1 MTEIRVD
8 VDLEHPPP
16 AVWRALTEAHLVTDW
31 LPTTRFMVREDGTFT
46 FEAGALAGLEDP
58 IEGEIVTT
66 ETAHRLV
73 MRWSGENLHT
83 VVALTLDERPGGGT
97 RLTLTQSGFLG
108 PQGTMRR
115 RVLRRTYQQLFE
127 GPMAATLARQAER
140 DDQAGLTVTDPPTVV
155 RRNDGGPFNRLPR
168 QSNAPSRS
176 APGLSSQTRSTAGSD
191 SGPDPISQTRP
202 ADGPVLGSQ
211 THPAAGPALSSQT
224 RSTAGPRST
233 TTMPGFAA
241 AAFSAR
247 AAVPTA
253 RTPAISD
260 TSDTAVAASSH
271 RSPRRWDPKLAASAC
286 SALVRRAWHR
296 LVTAR
301 DWSADRRS
309 QAVAAAAAILLLL
322 AMIAL
327 LVGKA
332 TAPHPAKPPRTGGG
346 VEGPAQASFP
356 GAPAERSPRPALVSA
371 SSAPAAA
378 PSESAPPPPS
388 LVADTGPQLTARTRT
403 EDLTLT
409 SYRVTV
415 TIANP
420 GPSPGTDWTVV
431 IVLPLLDLTVRDVDG
446 AVMTRTGLK
455 VIFTPVDST
464 RTVRVGGSV
473 TVRFEVEGL
482 SVRNAPLTCT
492 IDGRPC
498 TQVSG

>member
-8 VDLEHPPP
+8 VDLEHPPS

-31 LPTTRFMVREDGTFT
+31 LPTTRFMVRDDGTFT
-46 FEAGALAGLEDP
+46 FQATALAGLEDP

-83 VVALTLDERPGGGT
+83 VVALTLDELAGGHT
-97 RLTLTQSGFLG
+97 RLTMTQSGFLG

-127 GPMAATLARQAER
+127 GPLAATLKKHAQPSAP
-140 DDQAGLTVTDPPTVV
+140 VTAVDAPPAV

-168 QSNAPSRS
+168 QPNAPSRS
-176 APGLSSQTRSTAGSD
+176 APGLSS
-191 SGPDPISQTRP
+191 
-202 ADGPVLGSQ
+202 
-211 THPAAGPALSSQT
+211 HT
-224 RSTAGPRST
+224 RSTAGPRPT

-241 AAFSAR
+241 AVLGAR
-247 AAVPTA
+247 ATGVAAVPVVAPTV
-253 RTPAISD
+253 TPA
-260 TSDTAVAASSH
+260 TAPPAAPPAAAPSH
-271 RSPRRWDPKLAASAC
+271 RSARPSGIAAG
-286 SALVRRAWHR
+286 VRRLGSVGTSAANAIMSR
-296 LVTAR
+296 VRRVAAAR

-346 VEGPAQASFP
+346 VEGPVQATLP
-356 GAPAERSPRPALVSA
+356 GTPAERSPRPALVAA
-371 SSAPAAA
+371 SSAAATAPPSATAA
-378 PSESAPPPPS
+378 PSV
-388 LVADTGPQLTARTRT
+388 VAASGPQLTASSRT

-415 TIANP
+415 TVTNP
-420 GPSPGTDWTVV
+420 GPAASTDWTVAV
-431 IVLPLLDLTVRDVDG
+431 VLPLLDLTVRNVDG
-446 AVMTRTGLK
+446 AVMTRAGLK
-455 VIFTPVDST
+455 AIFTPVDST
-464 RTVRVGGSV
+464 RTVRPGG
-473 TVRFEVEGL
+473 TATLRFEVEGL
-482 SVRNAPLTCT
+482 GVRNAPLTCT

>member
-8 VDLEHPPP
+8 VDLEHPPS
-16 AVWRALTEAHLVTDW
+16 AVWRALTEAHLVTEW
-31 LPTTRFMVREDGTFT
+31 LPTTRFMVRDDGTFT
-46 FEAGALAGLEDP
+46 FQATALDGLEDP

-83 VVALTLDERPGGGT
+83 VVALTLDELADGRT
-97 RLTLTQSGFLG
+97 RLTMTQSGFLG

-127 GPMAATLARQAER
+127 GPLAATLQKHAQPPS
-140 DDQAGLTVTDPPTVV
+140 TPVTAVDAPAAV

-168 QSNAPSRS
+168 QPNAPSRS
-176 APGLSSQTRSTAGSD
+176 APGLSS
-191 SGPDPISQTRP
+191 
-202 ADGPVLGSQ
+202 
-211 THPAAGPALSSQT
+211 HT

-241 AAFSAR
+241 AVLGAR
-247 AAVPTA
+247 ATGVAAVPVVAEATA
-253 RTPAISD
+253 ATDASPA
-260 TSDTAVAASSH
+260 AAPSH
-271 RSPRRWDPKLAASAC
+271 RSTRPSGIAAG
-286 SALVRRAWHR
+286 VRRLGSLGTSAANAIISPVR
-296 LVTAR
+296 RVAAAR

-346 VEGPAQASFP
+346 VEGPVQATFP
-356 GAPAERSPRPALVSA
+356 GTPAERSPRPALVAA
-371 SSAPAAA
+371 SSAAATAPPSVTAA
-378 PSESAPPPPS
+378 PSV
-388 LVADTGPQLTARTRT
+388 VAASGPQLTASSRT
-403 EDLTLT
+403 ENLTLT

-415 TIANP
+415 TVTNP
-420 GPSPGTDWTVV
+420 GPAASTDWTVAV
-431 IVLPLLDLTVRDVDG
+431 VLPLLDLTVRNVDG

-455 VIFTPVDST
+455 AIFTPVDST
-464 RTVRVGGSV
+464 RTVRPGG
-473 TVRFEVEGL
+473 TATLRFEVEGL
-482 SVRNAPLTCT
+482 GVRNAPLTCT

>member
-8 VDLEHPPP
+8 VDLEHPPS

-31 LPTTRFMVREDGTFT
+31 LPTTRFMVRDDGTFT
-46 FEAGALAGLEDP
+46 FQATALAGLEDP

-83 VVALTLDERPGGGT
+83 VVALTLDELAGGHT
-97 RLTLTQSGFLG
+97 RLTMTQSGFLG

-127 GPMAATLARQAER
+127 GPLAATLKKHAQPSAP
-140 DDQAGLTVTDPPTVV
+140 VTAVDAPPAV

-168 QSNAPSRS
+168 QPNAPSRS
-176 APGLSSQTRSTAGSD
+176 APGLSSQTRSTAG
-191 SGPDPISQTRP
+191 PRP
-202 ADGPVLGSQ
+202 
-211 THPAAGPALSSQT
+211 
-224 RSTAGPRST
+224 T

-241 AAFSAR
+241 AVFGAR
-247 AAVPTA
+247 ATGVAAVPVA
-253 RTPAISD
+253 GDAATPAATPPAA
-260 TSDTAVAASSH
+260 TSVTAMASAAPSH
-271 RSPRRWDPKLAASAC
+271 RSTTPSGMVAF
-286 SALVRRAWHR
+286 VRRLGSVGTSAANAIMSR
-296 LVTAR
+296 VRRVAAAR

-346 VEGPAQASFP
+346 VEGPVQATVP
-356 GAPAERSPRPALVSA
+356 GTPAERSPRPALVAA
-371 SSAPAAA
+371 SSAAATVPPSATAA
-378 PSESAPPPPS
+378 PSV
-388 LVADTGPQLTARTRT
+388 VAASGPQLTASSRA

-415 TIANP
+415 TVTNP
-420 GPSPGTDWTVV
+420 GPAVSTDWTVAV
-431 IVLPLLDLTVRDVDG
+431 VLPLLDLTVRNVDG

-455 VIFTPVDST
+455 AIFTPVDST
-464 RTVRVGGSV
+464 RTVRPGG
-473 TVRFEVEGL
+473 TATLRFEVEGL
-482 SVRNAPLTCT
+482 GVRNAPLTCT

>member
-31 LPTTRFMVREDGTFT
+31 LATTQFMVRDDGTFT
-46 FEAGALAGLEDP
+46 FQAAALAGLEDP
-58 IEGEIVTT
+58 IEGEVVTT
-66 ETAHRLV
+66 EAARRLV

-83 VVALTLDERPGGGT
+83 VVALTLDERAGGGT

-115 RVLRRTYQQLFE
+115 RVLRTTYQQLFE
-127 GPMAATLARQAER
+127 GPFAAALARQTTASP
-140 DDQAGLTVTDPPTVV
+140 TVSDAPAVV

-168 QSNAPSRS
+168 QLHAPSRS
-176 APGLSSQTRSTAGSD
+176 APGLSSQ
-191 SGPDPISQTRP
+191 
-202 ADGPVLGSQ
+202 V
-211 THPAAGPALSSQT
+211 

-241 AAFSAR
+241 AVLGAR
-247 AAVPTA
+247 ATGVAAVPATGA
-253 RTPAISD
+253 GETMSTHRLGALRS
-260 TSDTAVAASSH
+260 AVV
-271 RSPRRWDPKLAASAC
+271 
-286 SALVRRAWHR
+286 ALVRRAWR
-296 LVTAR
+296 RAFTGR

-309 QAVAAAAAILLLL
+309 QAVAAGAAILLLV
-322 AMIAL
+322 AMSAL

-346 VEGPAQASFP
+346 VAGPAQATVP
-356 GAPAERSPRPALVSA
+356 AAPTEGSPRAATISSTSA
-371 SSAPAAA
+371 SA
-378 PSESAPPPPS
+378 SAPPATATPAPS
-388 LVADTGPQLTARTRT
+388 AVTPGGAQLTAQARA
-403 EDLTLT
+403 ENLTLT

-420 GPSPGTDWTVV
+420 GPAPSADWTVTV
-431 IVLPLLDLTVRDVDG
+431 VLPLLDLAVRNVDG

-455 VIFTPVDST
+455 VIFTPVDTT
-464 RTVRVGGSV
+464 RTIRPSGSA
-473 TVRFEVEGL
+473 TLRFEVEGL
-482 SVRNAPLTCT
+482 GVRNAPIDCT

>member
-8 VDLEHPPP
+8 VDLEHPPS

-31 LPTTRFMVREDGTFT
+31 LPTTRFMVRDDGTFT
-46 FEAGALAGLEDP
+46 FQATALAGLEDP
-58 IEGEIVTT
+58 IEGEVVTT

-83 VVALTLDERPGGGT
+83 VVALTLDELPGGGT
-97 RLTLTQSGFLG
+97 RFTMTQSGFLG

-127 GPMAATLARQAER
+127 GPLTATLAKHALPP
-140 DDQAGLTVTDPPTVV
+140 APSALAAPSAPSAAVATDSPAAV

-168 QSNAPSRS
+168 QLSGPSRS
-176 APGLSSQTRSTAGSD
+176 APGLSS
-191 SGPDPISQTRP
+191 
-202 ADGPVLGSQ
+202 
-211 THPAAGPALSSQT
+211 HT
-224 RSTAGPRST
+224 RSTAGPRPT

-241 AAFSAR
+241 AVLGAR
-247 AAVPTA
+247 ATGVAAVPVGGDTA
-253 RTPAISD
+253 TTAAPL
-260 TSDTAVAASSH
+260 AVAAPAATSPATTSLAAVAPSAPSH
-271 RSPRRWDPKLAASAC
+271 RSTRPSGIAAY
-286 SALVRRAWHR
+286 VRRLGSLGTSAANAIVAR
-296 LVTAR
+296 VRRVAAAR

-309 QAVAAAAAILLLL
+309 QAMAAAAAILLLL

-346 VEGPAQASFP
+346 LEGPVQATFP
-356 GAPAERSPRPALVSA
+356 GTPAERSSRPALVSA
-371 SSAPAAA
+371 SSAAATAPPSSPGAPSVVAAA
-378 PSESAPPPPS
+378 S
-388 LVADTGPQLTARTRT
+388 GPQLIAGSRT

-415 TIANP
+415 TITNP
-420 GPSPGTDWTVV
+420 GPGASTGWTVAV
-431 IVLPLLDLTVRDVDG
+431 VLPLLDLTVRNVDG

-464 RTVRVGGSV
+464 RTIAAGG
-473 TVRFEVEGL
+473 TATLRFEVQGL
-482 SVRNAPLTCT
+482 GVRNAPLNCT

>member
-31 LPTTRFMVREDGTFT
+31 LPTTRFMVRDDGTFT
-46 FEAGALAGLEDP
+46 FQAGTLAGLEDP

-66 ETAHRLV
+66 EAPHRLV

-83 VVALTLDERPGGGT
+83 VVALTLDELPGDGT

-127 GPMAATLARQAER
+127 GPMAATLARQAA
-140 DDQAGLTVTDPPTVV
+140 DPPAAPTVTDPPAAV

-168 QSNAPSRS
+168 QLNSPSRS
-176 APGLSSQTRSTAGSD
+176 APGLSSQ
-191 SGPDPISQTRP
+191 
-202 ADGPVLGSQ
+202 V
-211 THPAAGPALSSQT
+211 
-224 RSTAGPRST
+224 RSTAGPRPT

-241 AAFSAR
+241 AVLGARATGVAAVPAARVDDSVTPGHQFTHRRGAFASSAFSAF
-247 AAVPTA
+247 
-253 RTPAISD
+253 
-260 TSDTAVAASSH
+260 
-271 RSPRRWDPKLAASAC
+271 SAW
-286 SALVRRAWHR
+286 VRRSWHR
-296 LVTAR
+296 IVTAR

-346 VEGPAQASFP
+346 VEGPAQATVP
-356 GAPAERSPRPALVSA
+356 AAPAERSQRVAVVPAT
-371 SSAPAAA
+371 SAPTGSPPAPATSA
-378 PSESAPPPPS
+378 PSATT
-388 LVADTGPQLTARTRT
+388 TGPQLTARTRT

-420 GPSPGTDWTVV
+420 STAPSTDWTVV

-446 AVMTRTGLK
+446 AVMSRTGLK

-464 RTVRVGGSV
+464 RTIRNGGSV

-482 SVRNAPLTCT
+482 GVRNTPLDCT

>member
-1 MTEIRVD
+1 VTEIRVD
-8 VDLEHPPP
+8 VDLEHPLP

-31 LPTTRFMVREDGTFT
+31 LPTTRFMVRDDGTFA
-46 FEAGALAGLEDP
+46 FQAGTLAGLEDP

-66 ETAHRLV
+66 EAPHRLV

-83 VVALTLDERPGGGT
+83 VVALTLDELPGGGT

-115 RVLRRTYQQLFE
+115 RTLRRTYQQLFE
-127 GPMAATLARQAER
+127 GPMAATLARQAA
-140 DDQAGLTVTDPPTVV
+140 DPPAAPTVTDPPTAV

-168 QSNAPSRS
+168 QLNSPSRS
-176 APGLSSQTRSTAGSD
+176 APGLSSQ
-191 SGPDPISQTRP
+191 
-202 ADGPVLGSQ
+202 V
-211 THPAAGPALSSQT
+211 
-224 RSTAGPRST
+224 RSTAGPRPT
-233 TTMPGFAA
+233 ATMPGFAA
-241 AAFSAR
+241 AVLGARATGVAAVPAPRTEDLVASAPEPPGHRPTHRRGALAFSA
-247 AAVPTA
+247 
-253 RTPAISD
+253 
-260 TSDTAVAASSH
+260 
-271 RSPRRWDPKLAASAC
+271 W
-286 SALVRRAWHR
+286 VRRSWHR
-296 LVTAR
+296 IVTAR
-301 DWSADRRS
+301 DWSADRRG

-346 VEGPAQASFP
+346 VEGPAQATFP
-356 GAPAERSPRPALVSA
+356 AAPAERSPRAAIVPATSA
-371 SSAPAAA
+371 PTGSAPAPATSA
-378 PSESAPPPPS
+378 PSA
-388 LVADTGPQLTARTRT
+388 AATGPQLTARART

-420 GPSPGTDWTVV
+420 GTAPSTDWTVV

-446 AVMTRTGLK
+446 AVMSRTGLQ

-464 RTVRVGGSV
+464 RAIRNGGSA
-473 TVRFEVEGL
+473 TFRFEVEGL
-482 SVRNAPLTCT
+482 GVRNAPLDCT
-492 IDGRPC
+492 IDGHLC

>member
-46 FEAGALAGLEDP
+46 FQAGSLAGLEDP

-66 ETAHRLV
+66 EAPHRLV
-73 MRWSGENLHT
+73 MRWSGENMHT
-83 VVALTLDERPGGGT
+83 VVALTLDERAGDGT

-127 GPMAATLARQAER
+127 GPMAATLARQAAA
-140 DDQAGLTVTDPPTVV
+140 DPPAAPTVTDPPTVV

-168 QSNAPSRS
+168 QLNSPSRS
-176 APGLSSQTRSTAGSD
+176 APGLSSQ
-191 SGPDPISQTRP
+191 
-202 ADGPVLGSQ
+202 V
-211 THPAAGPALSSQT
+211 
-224 RSTAGPRST
+224 RSTAGPRPT

-241 AAFSAR
+241 AVLGAR
-247 AAVPTA
+247 ATGVAAVPTVVT
-253 RTPAISD
+253 TPPPPHRP
-260 TSDTAVAASSH
+260 THRRGLTATLRRLGPSATAAASSF
-271 RSPRRWDPKLAASAC
+271 SAS
-286 SALVRRAWHR
+286 VRRSFRR
-296 LVTAR
+296 LATAR

-309 QAVAAAAAILLLL
+309 QAVAAAAAVLLLL

-346 VEGPAQASFP
+346 VEGPAQATVP
-356 GAPAERSPRPALVSA
+356 AAPAERSPHAAVVPA
-371 SSAPAAA
+371 SSSPAGTPAASA
-378 PSESAPPPPS
+378 ASTPSA
-388 LVADTGPQLTARTRT
+388 ATTGPQLTARTRT
-403 EDLTLT
+403 EDLSLT
-409 SYRVTV
+409 AYRVTV

-420 GPSPGTDWTVV
+420 STSPSTDWTVV
-431 IVLPLLDLTVRDVDG
+431 IVLPLLDLNVRDVEG
-446 AVMTRTGLK
+446 AVMSRTGLK
-455 VIFTPVDST
+455 VIFTPVDGT
-464 RTVRVGGSV
+464 RTIRNGGSV

-482 SVRNAPLTCT
+482 GVRNTPLDCT

>member
-1 MTEIRVD
+1 VTEIRVD

-31 LPTTRFMVREDGTFT
+31 LPTTRFMVRDDGTFT
-46 FEAGALAGLEDP
+46 FQAATLAGLEDP

-66 ETAHRLV
+66 EASHRMV

-83 VVALTLDERPGGGT
+83 VVALTLDERPGDGT

-127 GPMAATLARQAER
+127 GPLAATLARQAAT
-140 DDQAGLTVTDPPTVV
+140 DPPPPPAVTDPPTAV

-168 QSNAPSRS
+168 QHNSPSRS
-176 APGLSSQTRSTAGSD
+176 APGLSSQ
-191 SGPDPISQTRP
+191 
-202 ADGPVLGSQ
+202 V
-211 THPAAGPALSSQT
+211 
-224 RSTAGPRST
+224 RSTAGPRPT

-241 AAFSAR
+241 AVLGAR
-247 AAVPTA
+247 ATGVAAVPAA
-253 RTPAISD
+253 RTAGDD
-260 TSDTAVAASSH
+260 TQTSAPVHRPTHRRGPGATLRGLTASARSAAVALSAS
-271 RSPRRWDPKLAASAC
+271 
-286 SALVRRAWHR
+286 VRRSWHR
-296 LVTAR
+296 VATAR

-309 QAVAAAAAILLLL
+309 QAVAAAAAVLLLL

-346 VEGPAQASFP
+346 MEGPAQATVP
-356 GAPAERSPRPALVSA
+356 AAPAERSPRVAAAPPSPAPT
-371 SSAPAAA
+371 SAPAAPAQA
-378 PSESAPPPPS
+378 PSSAAAS
-388 LVADTGPQLTARTRT
+388 GPQLTARTRT
-403 EDLTLT
+403 EDITLT

-420 GPSPGTDWTVV
+420 STAPSTDWTVV
-431 IVLPLLDLTVRDVDG
+431 VVLPLLDLDVREVDG
-446 AVMTRTGLK
+446 AVMARTGVK

-464 RTVRVGGSV
+464 RTIRNGGSV

-482 SVRNAPLTCT
+482 GVGNAPLDCT

-498 TQVSG
+498 AQVSG